1 MNRFLS
7 FAATALLTSLLI
19 YLLTVPMGSLP
30 PIGNFF
36 HPTMGFWA
44 NAETVGVTGDITFPT
59 SSTTDPVEVFFD
71 NRGVPHIFAQNDAD
85 LYFAQG
91 YISARDRLFQMELQI
106 RAAGGKLSEWLGAST
121 IEYDLNQRRLGMMYG
136 AEQAMTVIN
145 QNDTIRTAIE
155 SYADG
160 VNAYINSL
168 SYETYP
174 LEYKILDAAPAV
186 WKPINT
192 ALLLKYM
199 TQMLAGRSDDFRTSN
214 SIAHFGADFVNEY
227 LSSPSDLMDPII
239 PDSKEWLF
247 DPITVTPPNSIY
259 EPGYADE
266 IEPWKP
272 DPLNGSNNWVVDSS
286 KTAGGYPILS
296 NDMHLN
302 MSMPSIWY
310 EMQLHAP
317 GINVYGVMLQGA
329 PAIIVGFNDNIAWGL
344 TNNGGDVMDW
354 YDITFRNEEKQ
365 EYMHDGEWLPTTG
378 RIETINV
385 KGEPAIRDTILFTH
399 HGPVNK
405 SEQITPKSEVI
416 QQNHALRWIAHDP
429 SNELLTFYKLNRGS
443 NYSDFKESFLTFKA
457 PSQNINFAS
466 TDGDI
471 ALQTV
476 GLFPVKWQY
485 QGRSVSNGADSRYD
499 WNEFVPYDQNPYTLN
514 PERGF
519 LSAANQYPTS
529 PDYPYYLG
537 ESFAPYERGRRIND
551 LLRDMEEITAD
562 DFEDMLMDNFSYH
575 AYRLLPALLYS
586 IPRDSLQSDDLE
598 YLRRL
603 ETWDYF
609 NRGDAVE
616 PTIFYYWW
624 RELYDAI
631 WDDNYDT
638 PYPMR
643 QPARDITV
651 DLIVNNPESIWIDNV
666 HTTEIESLD
675 DLSLDTFLGAIDYLE
690 NNYGRLT
697 ANWQWGTVR
706 NTNLGH
712 VAQIPGMGVP
722 NLFTGGGAE
731 SINAIRGS
739 HGPSWRMVV
748 ELDPEGVRGYGV
760 YPGGQSG
767 NPGSKTYDQFVET
780 WRIGELYELQFL
792 REKPGNRGEFP
803 LMIRFE

>member
-1 MNRFLS
+1 MHRFLS
-7 FAATALLTSLLI
+7 LAATALLTSLLI
-19 YLLTVPMGSLP
+19 YALSVPLGSLP
-30 PIGNFF
+30 PVGSFF

-44 NAETVGVTGDITFPT
+44 NAETVGVTGEITLPT
-59 SSTTDPVEVFFD
+59 SSTTEPVEVFYD
-71 NRGVPHIFAQNDAD
+71 DRGVPHIFAQNDAD

-91 YISARDRLFQMELQI
+91 YVSARDRLFQMELQI
-106 RAAGGKLSEWLGAST
+106 RAAGGTLSEWLGQST
-121 IEYDLNQRRLGMMYG
+121 VEYDRNQRRLGMMYG
-136 AEQAMTVIN
+136 AEQAMTLITE
-145 QNDTIRTAIE
+145 NDTIRTVIE

-174 LEYKILDAAPAV
+174 LEYKILDAAPAE

-214 SIAHFGADFVNEY
+214 TIAHFGEDFVSSY
-227 LSSPSDLMDPII
+227 LSSPADLMDPII
-239 PDSKEWLF
+239 PDTKEWLF
-247 DPITVTPPNSIY
+247 DPIKVNPPNTIY

-317 GINVYGVMLQGA
+317 GINVYGVNLQGA
-329 PAIIVGFNDNIAWGL
+329 PAIIVGFNESIAWGL

-354 YDITFRNEEKQ
+354 YDITFRNDEKQ
-365 EYMHDGEWLPTTG
+365 EYMHDGEWLPVSE
-378 RIETINV
+378 RVETINI
-385 KGEPAIRDTILFTH
+385 KAEPAINDTILFTH
-399 HGPVNK
+399 HGPVYE
-405 SEQITPKSEVI
+405 SDQVTPTSEVI

-429 SNELLTFYKLNRGS
+429 SNELLALYNANRAQDH
-443 NYSDFKESFLTFKA
+443 NEFKNAFQMFKA

-466 TDGDI
+466 VDGDI
-471 ALQTV
+471 ALQTI
-476 GLFPVKWQY
+476 GQFPVKWRY
-485 QGRSVSNGADSRYD
+485 QGRSVGNGADSRYD
-499 WNEFVPYDQNPYTLN
+499 WKDVVPYEQNPYALN

-519 LSAANQYPTS
+519 LSAANQNPTS

-551 LLRDMEEITAD
+551 LLREMDNITVS
-562 DFEDMLMDNFSYH
+562 DFEEMLMDNYSYH
-575 AYRLLPALLYS
+575 AYRLLPALLDA
-586 IPRDSLQSDDLE
+586 IPRDSLDSDNRE
-598 YLRRL
+598 YLSRL
-603 ETWDYF
+603 ENWDYF
-609 NRGDAVE
+609 NRADAVE

-624 RELYDAI
+624 QQLDDAI
-631 WDDNYDT
+631 WNDNYDT

-643 QPARDITV
+643 QPSRDITV
-651 DLIVNNPESIWIDNV
+651 DLVLENPESVWLDDIR
-666 HTTEIESLD
+666 TPEIESLD
-675 DLSLDTFLGAIDYLE
+675 DLTLHAFTDAIESLE
-690 NNYGRLT
+690 SRYGRLT
-697 ANWQWGTVR
+697 ADWQWGTVR

-748 ELDPEGVRGYGV
+748 ELDPNGVRGYGV

-780 WRIGELYELQFL
+780 WRTGELYELQFL
-792 REKPGNRGEFP
+792 QDKPTNRDNFP